1 MGFLLV
7 KIATLTEIQYQE
19 SPYVDKKTEAKG
31 KKMQEKQ
38 PVNNY
43 VSLRACPNRKE
54 NLYSC

>member
-1 MGFLLV
+1 MGFSLA
-7 KIATLTEIQYQE
+7 KTATLKEIQHRE

-31 KKMQEKQ
+31 EKMQEKQ